1 MYAKCD
7 EVSFQNA
14 QFQKL
19 CLVTREACTYLKS
32 AFIKKVLV
40 KRQLFLFNWLIPHH
54 SILPTRLDD
63 LFRFWFVS
71 FFEPAPLTCPCK
83 FAADAAAAAD
93 AVFGKLGERPLEDAA
108 VDPPGLRLIL
118 TP

>member
-1 MYAKCD
+1 LEPGEPPPA
-7 EVSFQNA
+7 
-14 QFQKL
+14 
-19 CLVTREACTYLKS
+19 EAEEDLRRITGGT
-32 AFIKKVLV
+32 
-40 KRQLFLFNWLIPHH
+40 
-54 SILPTRLDD
+54 TRLDD
-63 LFRFWFVS
+63 LFRFWFVP

>member
-1 MYAKCD
+1 M
-7 EVSFQNA
+7 
-14 QFQKL
+14 
-19 CLVTREACTYLKS
+19 
-32 AFIKKVLV
+32 
-40 KRQLFLFNWLIPHH
+40 
-54 SILPTRLDD
+54 
-63 LFRFWFVS
+63 S